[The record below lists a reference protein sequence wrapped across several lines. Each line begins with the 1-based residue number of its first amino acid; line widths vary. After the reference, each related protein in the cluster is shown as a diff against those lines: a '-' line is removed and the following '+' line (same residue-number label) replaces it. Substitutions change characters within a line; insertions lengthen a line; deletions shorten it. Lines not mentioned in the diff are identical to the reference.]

1 MSEIDTPRIEA
12 AVREILAAVG
22 EDPERQGLLDTPAR
36 VARAYTEILGGYAED
51 PARHLDRQFEVDHDE
66 MVVVKDIPF
75 ASLCEH
81 HMLPFIGT
89 AAVAYIPSADGKV
102 CGLSKLARL
111 VDGYARRLQVQE
123 RLTSQV
129 ADALARDL
137 GARGAMVIITAE
149 HLCMTVRG
157 VRKPGA
163 VTTTSALRG
172 LMKDRAETRAEAVQL
187 MNNGL

>member
-1 MSEIDTPRIEA
+1 MTSIDTARAEA
-12 AVREILAAVG
+12 AIRELLLAIG
-22 EDPERQGLLDTPAR
+22 EDPGRDGLVDTPAR
-36 VARAYTEILGGYAED
+36 VAKAYNELVAGYESD
-51 PARHLDRQFEVDHDE
+51 PADHLERQFEVDHDE
-66 MVVVKDIPF
+66 MVVVRDIPF

-89 AAVAYIPSADGKV
+89 ASVAYIPSADGKV

-129 ADALARDL
+129 ADALFDRL
-137 GARGAMVIITAE
+137 GARGAMVIISAE

-172 LMKDRAETRAEAVQL
+172 LMRDRPETRAEAIEL
-187 MNNGL
+187 MQA